1 MILPRMD
8 NLIAYDNS
16 EGEALVIVAFAIG
29 RIVVT

>member
-8 NLIAYDNS
+8 KLIAHDKS